1 MNIAQNIIAIRQKIN
16 AAAERSGRQS
26 QEIEIIAVTKTVSA
40 DRIKEAYQA
49 GLKNLGENR
58 VQEWQ
63 QKKDLLPG
71 DCIWHLIGRLQTNKV
86 KYLDQSVGLIHSLD
100 RFPLLEKLQAEG
112 EKRSLVWQTLVQV
125 NVAEDEAKA
134 GLAVEE
140 VRDFVA
146 TVKSYSHVRVL
157 GLMTIGALD
166 ASPAETRGYFRKL
179 REIREELIR
188 KGISQREEIP
198 HLSMGM
204 SQDYELAVE
213 EGATLVRIG
222 SSIFGHRN

>member
-1 MNIAQNIIAIRQKIN
+1 MDIQYNIITIKEKIK
-16 AAAERSGRQS
+16 AAAERAGRQN
-26 QEIEIIAVTKTVSA
+26 EKIEIVAVTKTVSPE
-40 DRIKEAYQA
+40 RIQEAYQA
-49 GLKNLGENR
+49 GLKNFGENR

-63 QKKDLLPG
+63 QKKDFLPA
-71 DCIWHLIGRLQTNKV
+71 DCKWHIIGRLQTNKV
-86 KYLDQSVGLIHSLD
+86 KYLDKSVVLIHSLD
-100 RFPLLEKLQAEG
+100 RFSLLEKLQAEG
-112 EKRSLVWQTLVQV
+112 EKRQIIWQTLVQV
-125 NVAEDEAKA
+125 NVAQDEAKA

-140 VRDFVA
+140 VKDFVE

-166 ASPAETRGYFRKL
+166 ASPEETRGFFRQL
-179 REIREELIR
+179 REIKEELIR
-188 KGISQREEIP
+188 KGISQREELP